1 MDNKTNTKGLF
12 VRIIQKMYELMS
24 EEIKITGFEVCKNI
38 TGKVRDRDFYNAI
51 QELKSCGLV
60 ENYSYYEKEKG
71 VIGYYIRLS
80 DIGKEIVE
88 LSKFFSKR
96 TLT

>member
-1 MDNKTNTKGLF
+1 MDHRNNAKGFL
-12 VRIIQKMYELMS
+12 VRIIKEMS
-24 EEIKITGFEVCKNI
+24 ELTNKNPKITGFEVCKNI

-51 QELKSCGLV
+51 QDLKSCGLI
-60 ENYSYYEKEKG
+60 EDYSYYEKEKG

-88 LSKFFSKR
+88 LSKSFSKR